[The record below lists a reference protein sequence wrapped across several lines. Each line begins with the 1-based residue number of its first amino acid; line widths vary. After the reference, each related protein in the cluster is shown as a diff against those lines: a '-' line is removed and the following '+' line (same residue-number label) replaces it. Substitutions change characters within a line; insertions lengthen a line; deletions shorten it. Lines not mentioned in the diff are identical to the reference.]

1 MSLLEDVRNYL
12 DITWL
17 DPEGDKKLSGIIER
31 GKQYLN
37 GLAGAQLDFD
47 VEDTPKALLLD
58 YVRYVRSDALDEF
71 QGNYLHDLLG
81 LRISKEAAN
90 DPAKGTDTQ

>member
-12 DITWL
+12 DITWD

-31 GKQYLN
+31 GKKYLD
-37 GLAGAQLDFD
+37 GLAGAALDYD
-47 VEDTPKALLLD
+47 AEDTPKALLLD

-71 QGNYLHDLLG
+71 QGNYLHDLLA
-81 LRISKEAAN
+81 LRICKEAA
-90 DPAKGTDTQ
+90 DDTAKGADPQ